1 MIETG
6 EFRRSPSAR
15 AGNSPAWSPDGL
27 KVAFTWGIFVMNPDG
42 SEHERLTL
50 RPKGLYRSDSL
61 TWSPDG
67 RKLAFVAGNED
78 TCDFCFDLYVMNADG
93 SGQRRLTHGGL
104 AFDPAWSPDGRKI
117 AFSGGAQ
124 GIFVMNADGSGER
137 RLTRN
142 FAGDSGPAW
151 SPDGRKIAF
160 VSNRDDSYEVYVMN
174 ADGSRQHA
182 LGARTV
188 GGHFQIVGAVALR
201 DGLPAWSPN
210 GRKIA
215 FVSDRDGNQEVYVMN
230 ADGSGQRRLTHR
242 GK

>member
-1 MIETG
+1 LALWGRPEAHELGSLIEIG

-142 FAGDSGPAW
+142 FC
-151 SPDGRKIAF
+151 GRQRSCLVA
-160 VSNRDDSYEVYVMN
+160 RRAEDRL
-174 ADGSRQHA
+174 RQ
-182 LGARTV
+182 
-188 GGHFQIVGAVALR
+188 Q
-201 DGLPAWSPN
+201 P
-210 GRKIA
+210 
-215 FVSDRDGNQEVYVMN
+215 
-230 ADGSGQRRLTHR
+230 RRQL
-242 GK
+242 